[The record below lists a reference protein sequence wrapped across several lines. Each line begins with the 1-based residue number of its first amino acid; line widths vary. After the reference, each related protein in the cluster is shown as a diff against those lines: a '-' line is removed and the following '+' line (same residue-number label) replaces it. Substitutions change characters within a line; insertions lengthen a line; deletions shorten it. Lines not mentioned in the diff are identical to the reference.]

1 MNILQKST
9 KRLSHKLHALARIA
23 KYMDSQKLR
32 IIMKA
37 FIESQFNYCPLI
49 WTPLKSAHSL
59 NRLHERALRIVY
71 KNSHLTFEE
80 LLLQDK
86 SFSIH
91 HRNLQRLATEMF
103 KIKNNIAPTLMQE
116 LFPTNENKYN
126 LRNERPWQT
135 FNVRTVGFGTETLLF
150 RGKKTWQLLPEQIRN
165 SNSLPEFKNKIK
177 SWIPVGCTCRLCK
190 TYVSNLGF
198 IE

>member
-1 MNILQKST
+1 MNFNEHIT
-9 KRLSHKLHALARIA
+9 KIYKKASQKLHALARIA

-49 WTPLKSAHSL
+49 WMFHSRVL
-59 NRLHERALRIVY
+59 NNKINRLHERALRIVY

-150 RGKKTWQLLPEQIRN
+150 RGGGKKRGN
-165 SNSLPEFKNKIK
+165 FSLNK
-177 SWIPVGCTCRLCK
+177 
-190 TYVSNLGF
+190 
-198 IE
+198 